1 MSDIKLGI
9 SPIGWSNDDLLELG
23 GDTPL
28 ETFLKEAREIGFSG
42 VELGNK
48 FPKDK
53 KDLKAVLQE
62 YDLELAG
69 GWFSGNLLVNS
80 LMEEQE
86 ILAREI
92 ERRLYNNCTNI
103 VYAECSNTIQGKS
116 IPLSQKPILDID
128 SMKRYAE
135 SYSKLHEFAKKEG
148 VTLAYHHHMGAIIQ
162 TSFEVDSFL
171 QYASNEAGLTF
182 DSGHFAFSGADPVY
196 ELEKHIGRVYHVH
209 FKDIRE
215 QVLKECLSEDFPF
228 LDSVLKGVYTTPGD
242 GVLDFKSITEI
253 LKKENYKGW
262 IIIEAEQDPRVAN
275 PYEYSKRAF
284 SYITDFLK
292 DC

>member
-86 ILAREI
+86 
-92 ERRLYNNCTNI
+92 RLRDDSIITAQISCMPSVQIPFRANLSLL
-103 VYAECSNTIQGKS
+103 VKS
-116 IPLSQKPILDID
+116 
-128 SMKRYAE
+128 R
-135 SYSKLHEFAKKEG
+135 F
-148 VTLAYHHHMGAIIQ
+148 
-162 TSFEVDSFL
+162 
-171 QYASNEAGLTF
+171 
-182 DSGHFAFSGADPVY
+182 
-196 ELEKHIGRVYHVH
+196 
-209 FKDIRE
+209 
-215 QVLKECLSEDFPF
+215 
-228 LDSVLKGVYTTPGD
+228 
-242 GVLDFKSITEI
+242 
-253 LKKENYKGW
+253 W
-262 IIIEAEQDPRVAN
+262 I
-275 PYEYSKRAF
+275 
-284 SYITDFLK
+284 
-292 DC
+292 